1 MEKFDTEDQVELS
14 FEINSDRLTDDP
26 KNQESLA
33 GIRKKLNLILNEP
46 GAMLKEFHV
55 IGKASPEGY
64 YQQTYSWPRNVCN
77 GFSRRLSG
85 YSPMRWP
92 NACIKTRRRK
102 WLHGTRWP
110 NCWKRTA

>member
-33 GIRKKLNLILNEP
+33 GIRKKLNQP
-46 GAMLKEFHV
+46 GALLKEFHV

-64 YQQTYSWPRNVCN
+64 YQKNLQ
-77 GFSRRLSG
+77 L
-85 YSPMRWP
+85 
-92 NACIKTRRRK
+92 AQ
-102 WLHGTRWP
+102 
-110 NCWKRTA
+110 KRMQRI